1 MKSLNDKELET
12 EDFFIIKAVEIATGI
27 EDFYTNKTR
36 KREYVDASR
45 IAYKLFR
52 DVKLY
57 PYAKIGSI
65 FNKNHATVLFG
76 VNTIEGLMEVD
87 KDFKENYLESLAAV
101 GGIDGRKARIREK
114 INQLKKELLTLEK
127 QQNYVQL

>member
-1 MKSLNDKELET
+1 MKVKASKKLKT
-12 EDFFIIKAVEIATGI
+12 EDMLIMKAVETATGI

-36 KREYVDASR
+36 KREYVDARR

-114 INQLKKELLTLEK
+114 INELKQELLTLEK
-127 QQNYVQL
+127 QEDYV

>member
-1 MKSLNDKELET
+1 MKLKT
-12 EDFFIIKAVEIATGI
+12 EDMLIMKAVETATGI

-36 KREYVDASR
+36 KREYVDARR

-65 FNKNHATVLFG
+65 FNKNHAQCFW
-76 VNTIEGLMEVD
+76 
-87 KDFKENYLESLAAV
+87 S
-101 GGIDGRKARIREK
+101 
-114 INQLKKELLTLEK
+114 
-127 QQNYVQL
+127 